1 MNVLVTGGAGYI
13 GSHAVKR
20 LLADGHTV
28 VALDNL
34 MRGHAAAIERL
45 GKEAGGRLHF
55 ARNDIGDRPIVEKL
69 LKTHKV
75 DCIMHFAALAAV
87 GESVEQPLLYYRNNV
102 ANAIALLEA
111 ADAAGVQRFVFSSS
125 CATYGVPPD
134 SMVPIPEECP
144 QNPISPYGWT
154 KLHFEHVLRDYADAC
169 ERAKKPFAYAA
180 LRYFN
185 VAGSDR
191 TGIIGEDHDPETH
204 IIPVVLQNALGRR
217 PDVKLFGNDYPT
229 PDGTCIRDYVH
240 VEDLIGAHVK
250 VMHALKSG
258 ERRAYNV
265 GIGKGYSV
273 REIIDACR
281 NVTKREIKV
290 IEQPR
295 RPGDPPKLYN
305 NPRKIN
311 TELGWQAD
319 ITKLEDIIDSAWRW
333 FKDHPQ
339 GYKS

>member
-20 LLADGHTV
+20 LLADGHSV

-34 MRGHAAAIERL
+34 MRGHQGAIERL
-45 GKEAGGRLHF
+45 NKEAGGRLHF
-55 ARNDIGDRPIVEKL
+55 VRADIGERAVVEKAMRD
-69 LKTHKV
+69 HRI
-75 DCIMHFAALAAV
+75 DCVMHFAALAAV

-102 ANAIALLEA
+102 AGAIALLEV

-134 SMVPIPEECP
+134 NMVPIPEECP

-154 KLHFEHVLRDYADAC
+154 KLHFEHVLRDYADSC
-169 ERAKKPFAYAA
+169 HRARKPFSYAA

-185 VAGSDR
+185 VAGCDR
-191 TGIIGEDHDPETH
+191 GGVIGEDHDPETH
-204 IIPVVLQNALGRR
+204 IIPVVLQNALGLR
-217 PDVKLFGNDYPT
+217 PNISLFGTDYPT

-240 VEDLIGAHVK
+240 VEDLISAHVK
-250 VMHALKSG
+250 VMHALKAG
-258 ERRAYNV
+258 ETRAYNV

-273 REIIDACR
+273 REIIEACR
-281 NVTKREIKV
+281 RVTKREITV

-305 NPRKIN
+305 NPRKIS
-311 TELGWQAD
+311 TELGWQAE
-319 ITKLEDIIDSAWRW
+319 ITSLETIIDSAWRW
-333 FKDHPQ
+333 FKDHPK